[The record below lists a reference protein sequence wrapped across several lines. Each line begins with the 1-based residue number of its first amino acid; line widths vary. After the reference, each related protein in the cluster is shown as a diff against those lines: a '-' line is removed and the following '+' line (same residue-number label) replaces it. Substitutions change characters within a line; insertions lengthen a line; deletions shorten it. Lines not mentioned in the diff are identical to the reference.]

1 MFHEEKRERFL
12 TADEIARL
20 NQALMNEPDWR
31 WRAFLLLIL
40 LLGTRRGEFRHG
52 PLGRHRL
59 RAGRVAHSEYQV
71 TGTSDRRHRLGAQLQ
86 MDGSI
91 GKDCRGGIGRKCV
104 TLCFFVFAP
113 PFLSFAHAS
122 VPTGGHRRCLQ
133 SRVPNGLVA
142 EK

>member
-52 PLGRHRL
+52 PLGRHGL

-71 TGTSDRRHRLGAQLQ
+71 TGTSDRRHRVGALSSKWTVALEKTAGAGSDGNASLCASSFSPRPFSPSLTRLFRRADIEGVYSLGF
-86 MDGSI
+86 
-91 GKDCRGGIGRKCV
+91 RTV
-104 TLCFFVFAP
+104 
-113 PFLSFAHAS
+113 
-122 VPTGGHRRCLQ
+122 
-133 SRVPNGLVA
+133 
-142 EK
+142 